1 MTTKTKNADNLEK
14 VKLQLIPILR
24 RHQVHH
30 AGIFGSTAHGT
41 AKKTSDT
48 DLLIEFTGE
57 KSLFDLIALKLDL
70 EAEIDR
76 KIDILTYNALNPLI
90 RNSVLA
96 DDVRVL

>member
-1 MTTKTKNADNLEK
+1 
-14 VKLQLIPILR
+14 LR

-41 AKKTSDT
+41 AKKTSDI

-57 KSLFDLIALKLDL
+57 KSLFDLVALKLDL

-96 DDVRVL
+96 DEVRVL